1 LQKKAKRGGKVMKR
15 RVMLLLTVVLVAAS
29 PCFSLYVGTLYFPKD
44 RVDVGGGNEIYT
56 FFVEEPMTMFDYLFG
71 TTSYFD
77 KLKDE
82 GNLRRLYKETL
93 IDIAMLGTLDPSI
106 SLISEC
112 YEEIDRIGGV
122 CGDASEAMDWLITI
136 YSAIV
141 NNRYVPGSDEMGTF
155 LNYLKRFG
163 RVDTNIT
170 SQWNAVSK
178 GIGIAGEIVKWSKY
192 PLLINSVSAH
202 MLSMDFALGR
212 LKTLQREIAQN
223 TDSLEVSPLFKEALC
238 EAIEDLEAWS
248 NEGNMRRF
256 ATAYFDQ
263 IDEIDLAADVAG
275 TAISV
280 IKGAMSSA
288 GVSAIPILGW
298 GFAIKFSIET
308 ILSGIDAQ
316 EIFGRHLISGDILHH
331 LRELR
336 WSSEVGSGEYIEIA
350 MMELY
355 SQMYAAELGK
365 DFFGEKVQKF
375 VVWKSREQKE
385 VIKDFD
391 NDIELVRGYIKELV
405 KSDEILSELER
416 IYGETGNA
424 AIPDSSQIIPA
435 KSTREIKLAY
445 GNVTYGIEYTWPIS
459 WMAIGGFTLQDDK
472 WVEFGIPGGT
482 EARLEFVPEDHG
494 WKYALLV
501 VATYYTR
508 EMYII
513 TEVSDP
519 DYTYRV
525 QWESSAGLPPM
536 SFNARLF
543 RVSSN
548 PSEVEINLCLEEF
561 ENPES

>member
-1 LQKKAKRGGKVMKR
+1 MKR

-56 FFVEEPMTMFDYLFG
+56 FFVEEPMTMFDHLFG

-112 YEEIDRIGGV
+112 YKEIDSIGGFY
-122 CGDASEAMDWLITI
+122 GDVSEGMDWFIAI

-212 LKTLQREIAQN
+212 LKTLQREIAKN
-223 TDSLEVSPLFKEALC
+223 TGTLEISSLFKEALR

-248 NEGNMRRF
+248 NEGNMKRF

-263 IDEIDLAADVAG
+263 IDEIDLAADIAG

-308 ILSGIDAQ
+308 ILSGINAQ

-350 MMELY
+350 LMELY

-385 VIKDFD
+385 AIKDFD
-391 NDIELVRGYIKELV
+391 NNIELVRGYIKELV

-416 IYGETGNA
+416 IYGEASNA
-424 AIPDSSQIIPA
+424 AIPNSSQIIPA

-445 GNVTYGIEYTWPIS
+445 GSVTYGIEYTWPIS
-459 WMAIGGFTLQDDK
+459 WMAIGGFTLQDDN

-508 EMYII
+508 DMYII

-525 QWESSAGLPPM
+525 QWESSVGLPPM
-536 SFNARLF
+536 SFNARLY
-543 RVSSN
+543 RVSNN
-548 PSEVEINLCLEEF
+548 PSEAEINLCLEEF

>member
-1 LQKKAKRGGKVMKR
+1 MKR

-56 FFVEEPMTMFDYLFG
+56 FFVEEPMTMFDHLFG

-122 CGDASEAMDWLITI
+122 YGDVSEGMDWFIAI

-212 LKTLQREIAQN
+212 LKTLQREIAKN
-223 TDSLEVSPLFKEALC
+223 TGTLEISSLFKEALS

-248 NEGNMRRF
+248 NEGNMKRF
-256 ATAYFDQ
+256 IIAYFDQ
-263 IDEIDLAADVAG
+263 IDEIDLAADIAG

-308 ILSGIDAQ
+308 ILSGINAQ
-316 EIFGRHLISGDILHH
+316 DIFGRHLISGDILHH

-336 WSSEVGSGEYIEIA
+336 WSSEVGSSERIEIA
-350 MMELY
+350 LMELY

-385 VIKDFD
+385 TIKDFD
-391 NDIELVRGYIKELV
+391 NNIELVRGYIKELV

-416 IYGETGNA
+416 IYGEESNA
-424 AIPDSSQIIPA
+424 AIPNSSQIIPA

-445 GNVTYGIEYTWPIS
+445 GSVTYGIEYTWPIS

-482 EARLEFVPEDHG
+482 EARLEFIPEDHG

-508 EMYII
+508 DMYII
-513 TEVSDP
+513 TEISDP

-525 QWESSAGLPPM
+525 QWESSVGLPPM
-536 SFNARLF
+536 SFNTRLY
-543 RVSSN
+543 RVSNN
-548 PSEVEINLCLEEF
+548 PSEAEINLCLEEF

>member
-1 LQKKAKRGGKVMKR
+1 MKR
-15 RVMLLLTVVLVAAS
+15 RLLLLLTIMFVVAS

-112 YEEIDRIGGV
+112 YEEIDSIGGV
-122 CGDASEAMDWLITI
+122 YGDVSEGMDWFIAI

-212 LKTLQREIAQN
+212 LKTLQREIAKN
-223 TDSLEVSPLFKEALC
+223 TGTLEISSLFEEALR

-248 NEGNMRRF
+248 NEGNMKRF
-256 ATAYFDQ
+256 AMAYFDQ
-263 IDEIDLAADVAG
+263 IDEIDLAADIAG

-308 ILSGIDAQ
+308 ILSGINAQ
-316 EIFGRHLISGDILHH
+316 DIFGRHLISGDILHH

-336 WSSEVGSGEYIEIA
+336 WSSEEGSGEYIELA
-350 MMELY
+350 LMELY

-385 VIKDFD
+385 AIKDFD
-391 NDIELVRGYIKELV
+391 NNIELVRGYIKELV

-416 IYGETGNA
+416 IYGEASNA
-424 AIPDSSQIIPA
+424 AIPNSSQIIPA

-445 GNVTYGIEYTWPIS
+445 GSVTYGIEYTWPIS

-482 EARLEFVPEDHG
+482 EARLEFIPEDHG

-508 EMYII
+508 DMYII
-513 TEVSDP
+513 TEISDP

-525 QWESSAGLPPM
+525 QWESSVGLPPM
-536 SFNARLF
+536 SFNTRLY
-543 RVSSN
+543 RVSNN
-548 PSEVEINLCLEEF
+548 PSEAEINLCLEEF

>member
-1 LQKKAKRGGKVMKR
+1 MQV
-15 RVMLLLTVVLVAAS
+15 
-29 PCFSLYVGTLYFPKD
+29 
-44 RVDVGGGNEIYT
+44 
-56 FFVEEPMTMFDYLFG
+56 
-71 TTSYFD
+71 
-77 KLKDE
+77 
-82 GNLRRLYKETL
+82 

-122 CGDASEAMDWLITI
+122 YGDASEGMDWLITT

-178 GIGIAGEIVKWSKY
+178 GVGIAGEIVKWSKY

-248 NEGNMRRF
+248 NEGNMKRF

-308 ILSGIDAQ
+308 ILSGINAQ

-350 MMELY
+350 LMELY

-525 QWESSAGLPPM
+525 QWESSVGLPPM
-536 SFNARLF
+536 SFNARLY
-543 RVSSN
+543 RVSST

>member
-1 LQKKAKRGGKVMKR
+1 MKR

-56 FFVEEPMTMFDYLFG
+56 FFVEEPMTMFDHLFG

-122 CGDASEAMDWLITI
+122 YGDVSEGMDWFIAI

-212 LKTLQREIAQN
+212 LKTLQREIAKN
-223 TDSLEVSPLFKEALC
+223 TGTLEISSLFKEALS

-248 NEGNMRRF
+248 NEGNMKRF
-256 ATAYFDQ
+256 AMAYFDQ
-263 IDEIDLAADVAG
+263 IDEIDLAADIAG

-308 ILSGIDAQ
+308 ILSGINAQ
-316 EIFGRHLISGDILHH
+316 DIFGRHLISGDILHH

-336 WSSEVGSGEYIEIA
+336 WSSEVGSSERIEIA
-350 MMELY
+350 LMELY

-385 VIKDFD
+385 TIKDFD
-391 NDIELVRGYIKELV
+391 NNIELVRGYIKELV

-416 IYGETGNA
+416 IYGEESNA
-424 AIPDSSQIIPA
+424 AIPNSSQIIPA

-445 GNVTYGIEYTWPIS
+445 GSVTYGIEYTWPIS

-482 EARLEFVPEDHG
+482 EARLEFIPEDHG

-508 EMYII
+508 DMYII
-513 TEVSDP
+513 TEISDP

-525 QWESSAGLPPM
+525 QWESSVGLPPM
-536 SFNARLF
+536 SFNTRLY
-543 RVSSN
+543 RVSNN
-548 PSEVEINLCLEEF
+548 PSEAEINLCLEEF

>member
-1 LQKKAKRGGKVMKR
+1 MKR
-15 RVMLLLTVVLVAAS
+15 RVMLLFTVVLVAAS

-122 CGDASEAMDWLITI
+122 YGDVSEGMDWLITI

-163 RVDTNIT
+163 RSDTNIT

-223 TDSLEVSPLFKEALC
+223 TDSLEVSPFFKEALC

-308 ILSGIDAQ
+308 ILSGINAQ

-350 MMELY
+350 LMELY
-355 SQMYAAELGK
+355 SQMYAAELGR

-561 ENPES
+561 ENPDF

>member
-1 LQKKAKRGGKVMKR
+1 MKR
-15 RVMLLLTVVLVAAS
+15 RVMLLFTVVLVAAS

-122 CGDASEAMDWLITI
+122 YGDASEGMDWLITI

-178 GIGIAGEIVKWSKY
+178 GVGIAGEIVKWSKY

-248 NEGNMRRF
+248 NEGNMKRF

-288 GVSAIPILGW
+288 GVSGIPILGW

-308 ILSGIDAQ
+308 ILSGINAQ

-350 MMELY
+350 LMELY

-424 AIPDSSQIIPA
+424 AIPDSSQIIPV

-525 QWESSAGLPPM
+525 QWESSVGLPPM
-536 SFNARLF
+536 SFNARLY
-543 RVSSN
+543 RVSST

>member
-1 LQKKAKRGGKVMKR
+1 MKR
-15 RVMLLLTVVLVAAS
+15 RAMLLLTVVLVAAS

-44 RVDVGGGNEIYT
+44 SVAVGGGNELRT
-56 FFVEEPMTMFDYLFG
+56 FVAEEPMTMLDYLFG

-122 CGDASEAMDWLITI
+122 YGDASEAMDWLITI

-163 RVDTNIT
+163 RSDTNIT

-202 MLSMDFALGR
+202 MLSMDFALRR
-212 LKTLQREIAQN
+212 LKTLQREIAKN
-223 TDSLEVSPLFKEALC
+223 TDSLEVSPFFEEALC

-263 IDEIDLAADVAG
+263 IDEIDLAADIAG

-308 ILSGIDAQ
+308 ILSGINAQ

-336 WSSEVGSGEYIEIA
+336 WSIEVGSGEYIEIA
-350 MMELY
+350 LMELY

-375 VVWKSREQKE
+375 VVWKSRDQKE
-385 VIKDFD
+385 AIKDFD
-391 NDIELVRGYIKELV
+391 NNIELVRGYIKELV

-482 EARLEFVPEDHG
+482 EARLEFVPEEHG

-501 VATYYTR
+501 VATYYTSD
-508 EMYII
+508 MYII

-525 QWESSAGLPPM
+525 QWESSVGLPPM
-536 SFNARLF
+536 SFNARLY
-543 RVSSN
+543 RVSNN
-548 PSEVEINLCLEEF
+548 PSEAEINLCLEEF

>member
-1 LQKKAKRGGKVMKR
+1 

-122 CGDASEAMDWLITI
+122 YGDASEAMDWLITI

-223 TDSLEVSPLFKEALC
+223 TDSLEVSPLFEEALC

-308 ILSGIDAQ
+308 ILSGINAQ

-350 MMELY
+350 LMELY

-391 NDIELVRGYIKELV
+391 NDIEVVRGYIKELV

-561 ENPES
+561 ENPDF